1 MARGEFERVLSL
13 GFILETLVTTEGL
26 FSTRDHSAWDRYTAV
41 WQPHTHKG
49 IHGQN
54 CVHQI
59 SQRFPHA
66 LRGGRRVI
74 LLATGFNLVVNNN
87 NQPEDPEDNEPP
99 TAGDLLPLPP
109 STLRG
114 VPDLGLRL
122 VLLFFNSGGKGN
134 FTSASGSSTHTGDLR
149 SLNMS
154 LTSAV
159 PTPTSLSSGSHSASG
174 EKSSVLTGWGGISSN
189 SSSSV
194 PSSSSV
200 RMRRKPVLLFCVG
213 GEGGLSP
220 SSLDELK
227 IKAGVSVA
235 PSRDKTAFRFLGT
248 SEDPPS
254 MSLEMF
260 TVKDR
265 LWSTN
270 DSLPSVEPMST
281 LAINDKSGSPIE
293 VPGAE

>member
-1 MARGEFERVLSL
+1 MHRG
-13 GFILETLVTTEGL
+13 
-26 FSTRDHSAWDRYTAV
+26 TADA
-41 WQPHTHKG
+41 
-49 IHGQN
+49 
-54 CVHQI
+54 
-59 SQRFPHA
+59 SF
-66 LRGGRRVI
+66 

-87 NQPEDPEDNEPP
+87 NQPEDPEDNDPP
-99 TAGDLLPLPP
+99 IAGDLLPLPP
-109 STLRG
+109 STFRG

-122 VLLFFNSGGKGN
+122 VLFFNSGGKGN

-154 LTSAV
+154 LTSTV

-174 EKSSVLTGWGGISSN
+174 VKSSVLTGSGGISSN

-194 PSSSSV
+194 LSSSSV
-200 RMRRKPVLLFCVG
+200 RMRRKPVLFFCAG
-213 GEGGLSP
+213 GEGGPSP